1 MIKLLDLAGSTHHN
15 ILLLQGPV
23 GPFFR
28 YLASD
33 IQQAGSKVFKVNFNG
48 GDWLFYPTNAI
59 NYNSSISKWPDFLER
74 FIEEKNIDL
83 VLLFGDCRPIHKRAH
98 AVATKLGVE
107 VGVFEE
113 GYVRPNYVT
122 LERFGV
128 NANSSLLQRSREL
141 ITEQSDEPTSPQ
153 TVPYPFWHAMVW
165 AMLYNLA
172 ATALSVFFGENKHH
186 RDLYIFDGIKWLR
199 SFFRKKLYHIKEQKI
214 YSRITKE
221 LSGRFFLVPLQVN
234 NDAQIHE
241 HSRFNSNQEFIKE
254 VILSFSAH
262 APQDT
267 FLVIK
272 QHPLDRGY
280 NNYGP
285 LIRDLA
291 DSLGILERTFYIHD
305 FCLPT
310 LLGCSIGVVVINSTV
325 GLSALHHKKPLIALG
340 DAIYSRPELTFQG
353 SLNDFWK
360 NAKFNSGEYY
370 NTFISHVI
378 QTTQING
385 NFYRRL
391 PLSGYRSGLI
401 WS

>member
-1 MIKLLDLAGSTHHN
+1 MIKLLDLAGTTHHN
-15 ILLLQGPV
+15 VLLLQGPV

-33 IQQAGSKVFKVNFNG
+33 LRREGCRIFKVNFNG
-48 GDWLFYPTNAI
+48 GDWLFYPTNAVNFRSPI
-59 NYNSSISKWPDFLER
+59 GEWSDFCER
-74 FIEEKNIDL
+74 FIKEKNIDL
-83 VLLFGDCRPIHKRAH
+83 VLLFGDCRPIHQKAH

-128 NANSSLLQRSREL
+128 NANSSLFQKTKEL
-141 ITEQSDEPTSPQ
+141 ISEQSGGLPSPQ
-153 TVPYPFWHAMVW
+153 IVPSPFWHAMVW
-165 AMLYNLA
+165 AMLYNSA
-172 ATALSVFFGENKHH
+172 ATALSGFFGDNKHH
-186 RDLYIFDGIKWLR
+186 RDLHIFDGIKWLR
-199 SFFRKKLYHIKEQKI
+199 SFFRKLLYRIKERKI
-214 YSRITKE
+214 YFRITKE
-221 LSGRFFLVPLQVN
+221 FAGRYFLVPLQVN

-241 HSRFNSNQEFIKE
+241 HSPFHSNQEFIKE
-254 VILSFSAH
+254 VIISFSAH
-262 APQDT
+262 APQDS

-285 LIRDLA
+285 FIQHLSA
-291 DSLGILERTFYIHD
+291 SLGIRERIFFIHD

-310 LLGCSIGVVVINSTV
+310 LLGCSCGVVVINSTV

-340 DAIYSRPELTFQG
+340 DAIYSRRELTFQG
-353 SLNDFWK
+353 TLNDFWN
-360 NAKFNSGEYY
+360 NAKSSSIEDYRIFL
-370 NTFISHVI
+370 SHII

-391 PLSGYRSGLI
+391 PIMDYCSGLA
-401 WS
+401 WK

>member
-1 MIKLLDLAGSTHHN
+1 MIKLLDLAGSAHRN

-33 IQQAGSKVFKVNFNG
+33 LQQAGCKVFKVNFNG
-48 GDWLFYPTNAI
+48 GDWLFYPTNAV
-59 NYNSSISKWPDFLER
+59 NYKSSISKWPDFLER

-83 VLLFGDCRPIHKRAH
+83 VLLFGDCRPIHKKAH
-98 AVATKLGVE
+98 AVASKLGVE

-128 NANSSLLQRSREL
+128 NANSSLLLTPREL
-141 ITEQSDEPTSPQ
+141 IKEHGDELTSPQ
-153 TVPYPFWHAMVW
+153 TVPYPFWHTMVW

-172 ATALSVFFGENKHH
+172 ATALNVFFGENKHH
-186 RDLYIFDGIKWLR
+186 RDLHIFDGIKWLR
-199 SFFRKKLYHIKEQKI
+199 SFFRKNIYYFKEKKI

-234 NDAQIHE
+234 NDNQIHE
-241 HSRFNSNQEFIKE
+241 HSKYINNEEFIKE
-254 VILSFSAH
+254 VMLSFSAH

-267 FLVIK
+267 SLVIK

-291 DSLGILERTFYIHD
+291 DSLGILERTFFIHD

-325 GLSALHHKKPLIALG
+325 GISALHHRKPLIALG
-340 DAIYSRPELTFQG
+340 NAIYSRPELVFQG

-360 NAKFNSGEYY
+360 NAKYNSGEYY

-391 PLSGYRSGLI
+391 PLSSYRSGLI